1 MEPESIKPSL
11 PKDDPFFAKPITVGT
26 AKPATPEKKELEH
39 FVSPVGPKPLET
51 VGQKEPVIRTLKAD
65 SEALIKSGITTVI
78 SSAAAAARRRAREGS
93 YLHDEATSPRW
104 LRILGIIGVL
114 LLLVGGGLLM
124 YVSLKPTNTIVPITA
139 SRPIDATRTISI
151 DITRKNDLSLR
162 TLFLKQVGDLEGKLG
177 SVVAVDFSK
186 DTSKTAITT
195 REFFTTFNFR
205 APDAFTRALDPAYML
220 GVHIFDGNQ
229 PFLIFKTDYFEQ
241 AFAGMLAWEPTL
253 AEDVGTLL
261 RSKNDFLNGSTT
273 EVSFL
278 SQFSDEVIKNH
289 DARVLRNNKG
299 DVLLLYTFPDRG
311 TLLITTS
318 SKSMSELIDRLN
330 AITAVPTR

>member
-1 MEPESIKPSL
+1 
-11 PKDDPFFAKPITVGT
+11 
-26 AKPATPEKKELEH
+26 
-39 FVSPVGPKPLET
+39 
-51 VGQKEPVIRTLKAD
+51 
-65 SEALIKSGITTVI
+65 
-78 SSAAAAARRRAREGS
+78 
-93 YLHDEATSPRW
+93 